1 VATWGARRDKEMRA
15 LAEQTGKGR
24 MSGRHNDGYRKPC
37 PQCNGGRKIVPK
49 ALRTTSVRYGSD
61 NGCGNCGGDGY
72 LDPGDKGY

>member
-1 VATWGARRDKEMRA
+1 MRA

-24 MSGRHNDGYRKPC
+24 MSGRVNQSEIRKPC
-37 PQCNGGRKIVPK
+37 PQCNGGRSMVPK
-49 ALRTTSVRYGSD
+49 VLRTTSHRADSD